1 MKEDFLHYLWKFK
14 NFDTTNLKTTKGEQI
29 TIVNSG
35 DYLKL
40 AGPDFFNG
48 RLVIGNQKWAGNIEI
63 HLQSSDWYA
72 HKHES
77 DPAYENVILHVVW
90 EHDTEIYRKNNT
102 EIAVLELREYV
113 SDGVLER
120 YNELGAAKSW
130 IFCERQLKEVD
141 QFVVNN
147 WIDRLF
153 FERLERKSKPFTEL
167 LELTAHDWEAALF
180 CFIAKNFG
188 LNTNGEVFLK
198 ISSAIPFS
206 VIRKEMENPLALE
219 ALLFGMAGLL
229 EGEKEDIYFKD
240 QKSQYTFLAHK
251 YNLSKE
257 FLDEVQF
264 FKHRPDNFPTI
275 RLSQLT
281 QLYAHVPCLFSK
293 IIEAQSKED
302 YYQIFKVGVSEYW
315 QTHYQF
321 DRESTRKH
329 KMLTHSFIDLLIV
342 NTVIPVKFA
351 YAKSNGRD
359 IAEHL
364 IATMTAIPSEK
375 NVIIEKFAQF
385 GIKSDSALQSQAL
398 LELKNE
404 YCNKGRCLQ
413 CAIGISLLKS
423 TTQKNVVTLNI

>member
-29 TIVNSG
+29 TIVSTG

-48 RLVIGNQKWAGNIEI
+48 CIIIGNQKWAGNIEI
-63 HLQSSDWYA
+63 HLKSSDWYA
-72 HKHES
+72 HKHET
-77 DPAYENVILHVVW
+77 DAAYENVILHVVW
-90 EHDTEIYRKNNT
+90 DHDTEIYRKNNT
-102 EIAVLELREYV
+102 EIAVLALREYV
-113 SDGVLER
+113 SVSILEN
-120 YNELGAAKSW
+120 YSELRAAKSW
-130 IFCERQLKEVD
+130 IFCERQVREVD
-141 QFVVNN
+141 DFVVNN
-147 WIDRLF
+147 WINRLF
-153 FERLERKSKPFTEL
+153 FERLERKSTPFANL
-167 LELTAHDWEAALF
+167 LEVRENDWEAALF

-198 ISSAIPFS
+198 ISKAIPFA
-206 VIRKEMENPLALE
+206 VVRKEMENPLALE

-229 EGEKEDIYFKD
+229 EGEKEDVYFKN
-240 QKSQYTFLAHK
+240 QKSQYEFLAHK
-251 YNLSKE
+251 YNLPKLYLE
-257 FLDEVQF
+257 DVQF

-281 QLYAHVPCLFSK
+281 QLYANVPNLFSK
-293 IIEAQSKED
+293 IIDAQSNED
-302 YYQIFKVGVSEYW
+302 YYQIFKLGVSEYW

-321 DRESTRKH
+321 DRESTWKH

-342 NTVIPVKFA
+342 NAVIPVKFA
-351 YAKSNGRD
+351 YAQSNGKD
-359 IAEHL
+359 IAENL
-364 IATMTAIPSEK
+364 IDIVTAIPAEK
-375 NVIIEKFAQF
+375 NVIIENFAKF

-404 YCNKGRCLQ
+404 YCNKSRCLQ

-423 TTQKNVVTLNI
+423 TDQKIVTLNI